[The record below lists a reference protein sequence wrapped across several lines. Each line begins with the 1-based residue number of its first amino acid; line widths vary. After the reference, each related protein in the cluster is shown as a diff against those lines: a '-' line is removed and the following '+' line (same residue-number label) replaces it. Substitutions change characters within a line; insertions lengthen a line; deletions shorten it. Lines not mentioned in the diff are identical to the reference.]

1 MNHFSQGVIK
11 HKKIILIIFII
22 MAIISTIM
30 ATTVSV
36 NYNMVDYLPKDA
48 PSTIAVRIIEEE
60 YVGDMPGAR
69 VMINDLS
76 IMDALEYKE
85 SLENTPG
92 VTSVSWLDD
101 IVGLNTLQSVPIE
114 FLDQA
119 IVESYYKDKTAL
131 FTLSIE
137 SGKEQ
142 STVANIYDLIGED
155 NAASGESINLAETQ
169 SMSVSEV
176 FNAMLI
182 LLPIVILVLFIS
194 TSSWVEPLLFL
205 VSIGIAIVINMGT
218 NIIFGEISYISNT
231 VSPILQLAVSLD
243 YAIFLLHSFN
253 NHRLKEEP
261 GKAMVLAIKESIPTV
276 AASAI
281 TTVIGFAAL
290 MFMRFGIGSD
300 LGVNLLKG
308 VILSFVSV
316 MVFMPALTLLLY
328 KAIDKTRHRKLMPDF
343 KSSGKLIMKVRIPFL
358 ILALLIAIPTF
369 LAQSK
374 TQFMYGMGSMTAAT
388 RVGKDTEA
396 INEKFG
402 RENPLV
408 LLVPKE
414 NVGKEKMLTDEL
426 SLLPHVTSIVS
437 YVTYVGAEIP
447 DEFVPKEAYDQ
458 FYSENYS
465 RIILYTDTG
474 EEDLAA
480 FETIEAIKNITKE
493 YYDIHYLTGTSATLY
508 DMKSIVSADTKRVN
522 LVAIIGIFLVLLVT
536 FRSIS
541 LPFILVFC
549 IETAIWINLSIP
561 YFADTHINF
570 IGYLIISTVQLGAT
584 VDYAILFTN
593 SFLNNRKTLGSKQSM
608 RETISNNLVAIFTS
622 AIILSSAGFALA
634 FTSNNP
640 IISELGLLLGR
651 GTLLSLAMVAFVLP
665 ALLVLF
671 NKLIRK
677 ITIKQNRNGGKI

>member
-1 MNHFSQGVIK
+1 VDHFSQGIIK

-22 MAIISTIM
+22 MAIISALM

-48 PSTIAVRIIEEE
+48 PSTIAIRIIEDEF
-60 YVGDMPGAR
+60 VGDMPGAR
-69 VMINDLS
+69 VMINDVS
-76 IMDALEYKE
+76 IMEALEYKKN
-85 SLENTPG
+85 LENISG
-92 VTSVSWLDD
+92 VTSVSWIDD
-101 IVGLNTLQSVPIE
+101 IVGLNTLQSVPIKY
-114 FLDQA
+114 LDHTM
-119 IVESYYKDKTAL
+119 VESYYKDNTAL

-137 SGKEQ
+137 SGMEQ
-142 STVANIYDLIGED
+142 RTVASIYDLIGIG

-169 SMSVSEV
+169 NMSVSEV

-182 LLPIVILVLFIS
+182 LLPIVILVLVIS
-194 TSSWVEPLLFL
+194 TSSWVEPLIFL
-205 VSIGIAIVINMGT
+205 ASIGIAIVINMGT

-253 NHRLKEEP
+253 NHRLNEKP
-261 GKAMVLAIKESIPTV
+261 GKAMVLAMKESVPTV
-276 AASAI
+276 AASAA

-300 LGVNLLKG
+300 LGLNLLKG
-308 VILSFVSV
+308 VIISFISV
-316 MVFMPALTLLLY
+316 MVFTPALTLLLY
-328 KAIDKTRHRKLMPDF
+328 KSIDKARHRKLMPDF
-343 KSSGKLIMKVRIPFL
+343 RGSGKLIMKVRIPFL
-358 ILALLIAIPTF
+358 ILALLIVIPTF

-374 TQFMYGMGSMTAAT
+374 TQFMYGMGSMTAAS
-388 RVGKDTEA
+388 RVGKDMEA
-396 INEKFG
+396 IDEKFG

-414 NVGKEKMLTDEL
+414 NAGKEEILCSEL

-447 DEFVPKEAYDQ
+447 DEFIPKEAYDQ

-465 RIILYTDTG
+465 RIVLYSDTG
-474 EEDLAA
+474 EEDVAA
-480 FETIEAIKNITKE
+480 FETIEAIMNITDK
-493 YYDIHYLTGTSATLY
+493 YYQNHYLTGSSATLY
-508 DMKSIVSADTKRVN
+508 DMKSIVSIDTTRIN
-522 LVAIIGIFLVLLVT
+522 LIAIIGIFFVLLVT

-549 IETAIWINLSIP
+549 IESAIWINLSIP

-593 SFLNNRKTLGSKQSM
+593 SYLNNRKTLESKESM
-608 RETISNNLVAIFTS
+608 RQTISSNLVAIFTS
-622 AIILSSAGFALA
+622 AIILASAGFALA

-640 IISELGLLLGR
+640 IISELGILLGR

-671 NKLIRK
+671 DKLIQK
-677 ITIKQNRNGGKI
+677 TTVKSK

>member
-1 MNHFSQGVIK
+1 MNRFTQGLIK
-11 HKKIILIIFII
+11 YKKIILIIFFIV
-22 MAIISTIM
+22 AILSALM

-36 NYNMVDYLPKDA
+36 NYNMMDYLPKDA
-48 PSTIAVRIIEEE
+48 PSTIAIRIIEEE
-60 YVGDMPGAR
+60 FVGDMPGAR
-69 VMINDLS
+69 VMINDVS

-85 SLENTPG
+85 KLANTPG

-101 IVGLNTLQSVPIE
+101 IVGLDTLQSVPLD
-114 FLDQA
+114 FLDET
-119 IVESYYKDKTAL
+119 IVESYYKENTAL
-131 FTLSIE
+131 ITVSIE

-142 STVANIYDLIGED
+142 NTVTKIYELIGED
-155 NAASGESINLAETQ
+155 NAASGESIALAETQ
-169 SMSVSEV
+169 NMSVSEV
-176 FNAMLI
+176 VNAMLI
-182 LLPIVILVLFIS
+182 LIPIVILVLIIS

-205 VSIGIAIVINMGT
+205 LTIGIAIVINMGT

-253 NHRLKEEP
+253 NHRQNEEAD
-261 GKAMVLAIKESIPTV
+261 KAMVLAIKESVPTV
-276 AASAI
+276 AASAA

-300 LGVNLLKG
+300 LGINLLKG
-308 VILSFVSV
+308 VLLSFISV

-343 KSSGKLIMKVRIPFL
+343 KNSGKLIMKVRIPFF
-358 ILALLIAIPTF
+358 ILALIIVIPTF

-374 TQFMYGMGSMTAAT
+374 TEFMYGMGSMMAST

-396 INEKFG
+396 IEEKFG
-402 RENPLV
+402 RENPL
-408 LLVPKE
+408 LLLIPKE
-414 NVGKEKMLTDEL
+414 NAGKEEMLCEEL
-426 SLLPHVTSIVS
+426 SNLPHVTNIVS

-447 DEFVPKEAYDQ
+447 QEFVPKEAYSQ
-458 FYSENYS
+458 FYSDNYS

-474 EEDLAA
+474 EEDTEA
-480 FETIEAIKNITKE
+480 FDTIESIINITNK
-493 YYDIHYLTGTSATLY
+493 YYDSHYLAGSSATLY
-508 DMKSIVSADTKRVN
+508 DMKNIVSSDTRRVN
-522 LVAIIGIFLVLLVT
+522 IAAIIGIFLVLLVT

-541 LPFILVFC
+541 LPFLLVFC
-549 IETAIWINLSIP
+549 IETAIWINLSVP

-593 SFLNNRKTLGSKQSM
+593 SYLNKRKTLGSKDSI
-608 RETISNNLVAIFTS
+608 RETISTNLVAIFTS
-622 AIILSSAGFALA
+622 AIILASAGFTLAL
-634 FTSNNP
+634 TSNNP

-651 GTLLSLAMVAFVLP
+651 GTILSLAMVALVLP

-671 NKLIRK
+671 DKLIK
-677 ITIKQNRNGGKI
+677 KTTINIKS

>member
-1 MNHFSQGVIK
+1 MNRFSQGVIK
-11 HKKIILIIFII
+11 HKKIIFITFLVVSI
-22 MAIISTIM
+22 LSAIM

-48 PSTIAVRIIEEE
+48 SSTIAIRIIEEE
-60 YVGDMPGAR
+60 FVGDMPGAR
-69 VMINDLS
+69 VMINDVS
-76 IMDALEYKE
+76 IMEALEYKDK
-85 SLENTPG
+85 LGNIQG

-101 IVGLNTLQSVPIE
+101 VVGLDNLQSIPIE
-114 FLDQA
+114 FLDST
-119 IVESYYKDKTAL
+119 IVESYYKDNTAL
-131 FTLSIE
+131 LTISIE

-142 STVANIYDLIGED
+142 TSVASIYELIGEE
-155 NAASGESINLAETQ
+155 NSASGESINLAETQ
-169 SMSVSEV
+169 NMSVSEV

-182 LLPIVILVLFIS
+182 LLPIVIIVLIIS

-205 VSIGIAIVINMGT
+205 LSIGVAIIINMGT

-253 NHRLKEEP
+253 NHRLREEP
-261 GKAMVLAIKESIPTV
+261 GKAMVLAMKESVPTV
-276 AASAI
+276 AASAA
-281 TTVIGFAAL
+281 TTIIGFAAL

-308 VILSFVSV
+308 VLLSFISV
-316 MVFMPALTLLLY
+316 MIFMPTLTLLLY

-343 KSSGKLIMKVRIPFL
+343 KGSGKLVMKVKIPFL
-358 ILALLIAIPTF
+358 ILALIIVIPTF

-374 TQFMYGMGSMTAAT
+374 TQFMYGMGSMTAAS

-396 INEKFG
+396 IEEKFG

-408 LLVPKE
+408 LLVPRE
-414 NVGKEKMLTDEL
+414 NTGKEEMLSEEL
-426 SLLPHVTSIVS
+426 SNLPHISSIVS

-447 DEFVPKEAYDQ
+447 QEFVPKEAYNQ
-458 FYSENYS
+458 FFSENYS

-474 EEDLAA
+474 EEEPAA
-480 FETIEAIKNITKE
+480 FETIEAIREIANK
-493 YYDIHYLTGTSATLY
+493 YYETNYLTGSSATLY
-508 DMKSIVSADTKRVN
+508 DMKSVVSSDTKRVN

-593 SFLNNRKTLGSKQSM
+593 SYLNNRKALGSKDAM
-608 RETISNNLVAIFTS
+608 RETISSNLVAIFTS
-622 AIILSSAGFALA
+622 AIILASAGFALA
-634 FTSNNP
+634 LTSNNP
-640 IISELGLLLGR
+640 IISELGLLLAR
-651 GTLLSLAMVAFVLP
+651 GTLLSLAMVTLVLP

-671 NKLIRK
+671 DKLIK
-677 ITIKQNRNGGKI
+677 KPQ